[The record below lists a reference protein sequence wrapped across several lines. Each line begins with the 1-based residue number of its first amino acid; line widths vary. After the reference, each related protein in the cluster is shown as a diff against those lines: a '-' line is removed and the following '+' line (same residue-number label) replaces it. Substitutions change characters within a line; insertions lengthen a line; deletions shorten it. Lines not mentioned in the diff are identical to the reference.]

1 MATFT
6 GTSGNDTLAGGD
18 GDDSIDGLAGDDS
31 INGGDG
37 GDTLIGGLG
46 NDSLFGGTGGDAFI
60 ADAGNDTLDGGA
72 ILVNFPRL
80 ESNKG
85 IYTNSPAAVTVNL
98 ATGSAQDGW
107 GGTDTLR
114 NINFVFG
121 SNFADQLTGGTAMIP
136 ELFSVGLGND
146 TIDGGLITGSG
157 VSVANGNGGFGNSN
171 LVFYTDSPAAVQ
183 VDLGLGSATG
193 GGGND
198 RLININGVLGS
209 DFADNLNGSN
219 STTMVEVFSG
229 EAGNDTIDGGLGLD
243 SATYVTAS
251 GAVNVNLTTGVASD
265 GLGGTDTLLNIE
277 AVFGSKNGDTLTGNS
292 KDNLLWGDLGN
303 DTLSGGAGND
313 TLKGEQ
319 GNDAIDGGNGW
330 DQAVF
335 SGNLSDYSVAFNP
348 SLQTVTLTDNRTGN
362 ATNSGTDV
370 LKNIDNFQFANTS
383 KTLLGLVNAL
393 GQNYGVDLN
402 GLSDGGLQRTYW
414 MGPNQYYPDS
424 NNVLQKQAGAGF
436 WGAEMGLSGGV
447 KAVRIS
453 TDQSASS
460 CETPS

>member
-121 SNFADQLTGGTAMIP
+121 SNFADQLTGGTAMIG
-136 ELFSVGLGND
+136 EIFSGGLGND

-157 VSVANGNGGFGNSN
+157 FSAANGIRSAGNSN
-171 LVFYTDSPAAVQ
+171 IAFYTDAAAAVQ

-198 RLININGVLGS
+198 RLININGVYGS
-209 DFADNLNGSN
+209 GFSDNLKGSS
-219 STTMVEVFSG
+219 STTLVEVFSG
-229 EAGNDTIDGGLGLD
+229 
-243 SATYVTAS
+243 
-251 GAVNVNLTTGVASD
+251 
-265 GLGGTDTLLNIE
+265 
-277 AVFGSKNGDTLTGNS
+277 
-292 KDNLLWGDLGN
+292 
-303 DTLSGGAGND
+303 
-313 TLKGEQ
+313 
-319 GNDAIDGGNGW
+319 
-330 DQAVF
+330 
-335 SGNLSDYSVAFNP
+335 
-348 SLQTVTLTDNRTGN
+348 
-362 ATNSGTDV
+362 
-370 LKNIDNFQFANTS
+370 
-383 KTLLGLVNAL
+383 
-393 GQNYGVDLN
+393 
-402 GLSDGGLQRTYW
+402 
-414 MGPNQYYPDS
+414 
-424 NNVLQKQAGAGF
+424 
-436 WGAEMGLSGGV
+436 
-447 KAVRIS
+447 
-453 TDQSASS
+453 
-460 CETPS
+460 